1 MTTTLDRPTPLA
13 ESIGV
18 PSHHVPLV
26 RRLVG
31 ELFLVTTGV
40 HVGIVMT
47 DAGSYRDFADSAVP
61 GVRSA
66 WADVFMAHPAFW
78 GLAVAAGELTIAVLI
93 LLGGRWARL
102 GLLGAIG
109 FHVALLLFGWG
120 FLLWCVPA
128 LALLVALYRREVR
141 P

>member
-13 ESIGV
+13 DSIGV

-31 ELFLVTTGV
+31 ELFLLTAGV
-40 HVGIVMT
+40 HVGIVMA
-47 DAGSYRDFADSAVP
+47 DPQNYRDFADGALP
-61 GVRSA
+61 GVRTA
-66 WADVFMAHPAFW
+66 WSDVYMAHPAAW
-78 GLAVAAGELTIAVLI
+78 GLAVAAGELAIAVLI
-93 LLGGRWARL
+93 LVGGRWARY
-102 GLLGAIG
+102 GLLGAIC

-120 FLLWCVPA
+120 FLLWSIP
-128 LALLVALYRREVR
+128 LLLLLVPLYRRELR